1 MFNFNSTVNNI
12 NDKSS
17 EILMDADFSILFFFT
32 FSQIC
37 CDKSIYNLISI
48 LHQITDDTNF

>member
-17 EILMDADFSILFFFT
+17 EILMDVDFSILFFSLFP
-32 FSQIC
+32 
-37 CDKSIYNLISI
+37 NL
-48 LHQITDDTNF
+48 L

>member
-17 EILMDADFSILFFFT
+17 EILMDADFSILFFT

-37 CDKSIYNLISI
+37 CDKSIII
-48 LHQITDDTNF
+48 